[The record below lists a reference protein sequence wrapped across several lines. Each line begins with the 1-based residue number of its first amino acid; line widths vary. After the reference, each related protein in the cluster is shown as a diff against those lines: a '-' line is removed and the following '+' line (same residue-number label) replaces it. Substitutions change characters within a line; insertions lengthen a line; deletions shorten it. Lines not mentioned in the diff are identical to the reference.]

1 MNNLNSKSQHLKKLR
16 ELKQK
21 YSDAKLEYIQEQNEI
36 MRRIQ
41 ENKNNLE
48 WVIVNEEFICLINS
62 DTEYFLQWIKE
73 NFDNDE
79 DLLEKIKMA
88 FFNDVKMSV
97 LMDEALEISRVLGNE
112 KNNEQFREFFDTLN
126 SIVVANGKSNM
137 YEIEIDNIET
147 NLYLKNIQPF
157 IIFVLIYSKKKSKSL
172 IERFNG
178 FKLINSK
185 LAKIGENRIYSNS
198 RNSLKLFFKWLIE
211 SENIDKALCMKFF
224 DTYTDYIDIHYLA
237 KEIYIEELN
246 GSDKK
251 IIDQLKVLSK
261 IKSPLMKNLLMNS
274 CYNVNF
280 FVRPE
285 VLETYISIFEECK
298 VSLKKSIIN
307 TEKANK
313 KEKGL
318 TMYNKLKGYKKI
330 FDSLGYNEKY
340 LELFDDLI
348 MDLNLIEE
356 DKQDLNIDP
365 YEKEVFL
372 EEIFGV
378 TGSYSINH
386 FGAAYRMIY
395 NEKIRKSKK

>member
-1 MNNLNSKSQHLKKLR
+1 MNNLNSKSQHLKKIK
-16 ELKQK
+16 ELEQK

-36 MRRIQ
+36 MSRIR

-62 DTEYFLQWIKE
+62 DIEYFLQWIKE
-73 NFDNDE
+73 NFDEDE
-79 DLLEKIKMA
+79 NLLEEIKMA
-88 FFNDVKMSV
+88 FLNDVKMSV
-97 LMDEALEISRVLGNE
+97 LMDEALEISEILGNK
-112 KNNEQFREFFDTLN
+112 KNNDQLREFFETLN

-137 YEIEIDNIET
+137 REIQIDNIET

-157 IIFVLIYSKKKSKSL
+157 IIFVLIYSKKNSKSL

-198 RNSLKLFFKWLIE
+198 RNNLKLFLKWLIE
-211 SENIDKALCMKFF
+211 SKNIDKALCMKFF

-251 IIDQLKVLSK
+251 IKDQLKVISK

-274 CYNVNF
+274 CYNVDF
-280 FVRPE
+280 LVRPE

-313 KEKGL
+313 KEKEL
-318 TMYNKLKGYKKI
+318 TMYNKLKGYKKR

-340 LELFDDLI
+340 LELVDDLI
-348 MDLNLIEE
+348 RDLNLIEE
-356 DKQDLNIDP
+356 DEEDLDIDP

-372 EEIFGV
+372 ERKFGV

-386 FGAAYRMIY
+386 FGTAYRMIY
-395 NEKIRKSKK
+395 NEKNRKSKK